1 MADFRYGFFVR
12 PDNKKIES
20 NPAELKSK
28 AGHISDPKSKPPYL
42 DAGGRQQPIA
52 ILPRTRYVTPIEKYT
67 EEVHTKK
74 YEPVKNSDKGTLN
87 SHLAINQRIEFNKLL
102 ANVQKEA
109 RLPKYEMRLLSEPM
123 TDIGKAIECLK
134 EVVNLDC
141 SKNNACAASA
151 RRKDSCTKTID
162 SKEAARRYG
171 KFGAPVPVS
180 NANVATI
187 DCKEAARKYNGAA
200 V

>member
-20 NPAELKSK
+20 NPEEKSR
-28 AGHISDPKSKPPYL
+28 AGHISNPKSKPPNL
-42 DAGGRQQPIA
+42 DVGGRQRPTA
-52 ILPRTRYVTPIEKYT
+52 ILPRTRYVTPIEKHT

-74 YEPVKNSDKGTLN
+74 YEPMKNSDKGTLDSN
-87 SHLAINQRIEFNKLL
+87 LAINQRIEFNKLL
-102 ANVQKEA
+102 AKAQEEV

-123 TDIGKAIECLK
+123 NDIGKAIECLK
-134 EVVNLDC
+134 EAVNLDC
-141 SKNNACAASA
+141 SKNNACSASYHH
-151 RRKDSCTKTID
+151 KDSCTKTID

-171 KFGAPVPVS
+171 TFGALGRVS
-180 NANVATI
+180 SANEATI
-187 DCKEAARKYNGAA
+187 NCKEAARKYNGAE